1 MTKGYVIT
9 VTAETEERAKR
20 IVEFY
25 TGDIHDLSTDEDR
38 KEFNFSIA
46 EIDCKIN
53 ESWKAEEI

>member
-1 MTKGYVIT
+1 VIT